1 MNKQIIYIAES
12 LCESVK
18 DSLLKAIDELN
29 ETNGMQIRCEMLKN
43 VPGCKEYY
51 WCRDYMPVLV
61 SEDGTYARFKF
72 NPDYLRNSKTYC
84 KCVIPQEEV
93 CKGLNING
101 SLDLG
106 ITFDG
111 GNYVRCGNKVVMT
124 DKIFTENPEENAAK
138 LLKKLEETLKA
149 EIVLLPWDM
158 KEFCGHSD
166 GMVTYLGN
174 GRVLLNGCWE
184 KKAKSFHE
192 RLMTILKG
200 SFGADNVEVLRLE
213 DVESR
218 HTWCYLN
225 YLQFGDVIFL
235 PRLHA
240 ETEAERSAAKADK
253 ADAFSLSEEA
263 HECDKAALEAF
274 ENKKL
279 FGGYKIKQVYAWP
292 LVRRGGA
299 LHCVTWELV
308 EE

>member
-29 ETNGMQIRCEMLKN
+29 ETKGMQIRCEMLKN

-51 WCRDYMPVLV
+51 WCRDYMPVLI
-61 SEDGTYARFKF
+61 SDDGKYATFRFD
-72 NPDYLRNSKTYC
+72 PDYLREYKTYV
-84 KCVIPQEEV
+84 KCIVPQEEV
-93 CKGLNING
+93 CADLKFDRHVD
-101 SLDLG
+101 LD

-111 GNYVRCGNKVVMT
+111 GNYVRCGDKVVMT

-138 LLKKLEETLKA
+138 LLKKLEENLQA

-184 KKAKSFHE
+184 NKAKSFHE
-192 RLMTILKG
+192 KLMTILKG

-213 DVESR
+213 GVESR

-225 YLQFGDVIFL
+225 YLLFGDVIFL

-240 ETEAERSAAKADK
+240 ETEAERAAAKADK

-263 HECDKAALEAF
+263 HKCDTVALDVF
-274 ENKKL
+274 EKL
-279 FGGYKIKQVYAWP
+279 FDGYKIKQVYAWP

-308 EE
+308 EQD